1 VGSEMCITDCAT
13 GTPPP
18 TTAADVLASL
28 GDALDLVLDGGPTPG
43 GAPSTVLDVT
53 VDPPRLIRQGAV
65 TVSL

>member
-1 VGSEMCITDCAT
+1 MEPAT

-43 GAPSTVLDVT
+43 GAPYTVLDGT
-53 VDPPRLIRQGAV
+53 VEPPRLIRQGAV
-65 TVSL
+65 PVSL